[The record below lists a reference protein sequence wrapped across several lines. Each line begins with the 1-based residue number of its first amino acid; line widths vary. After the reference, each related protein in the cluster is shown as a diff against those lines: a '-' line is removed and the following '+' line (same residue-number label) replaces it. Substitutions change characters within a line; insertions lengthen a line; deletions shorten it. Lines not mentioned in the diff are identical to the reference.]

1 MEFQYEKLMEEEGLT
16 LKELPQ
22 DAKVGIESI
31 AKIKRIIA
39 LTESKGKKIHQSVYQ
54 KLRTNDKWVTREIL
68 DYLEGKDSKQSDE
81 VPHNEKEIQKDI
93 EMTQIDPLGL
103 EIENELKSLVE
114 AGTKTLNADELKLK
128 APKAYN
134 VVFKNYGEEEDNG
147 VETSNFALIETD
159 VEVFTIKKK

>member
-22 DAKVGIESI
+22 DAKVGIETI

-54 KLRTNDKWVTREIL
+54 KLKTNDKWVTREIL

-81 VPHNEKEIQKDI
+81 IPHSETEIKNQIDM
-93 EMTQIDPLGL
+93 EQIDPLGL
-103 EIENELKSLVE
+103 AIEDELKKLVE
-114 AGTKTLNADELKLK
+114 AGTTKLDADELKAK
-128 APKAYN
+128 APKTYN
-134 VVFKNYGEEEDNG
+134 VVFKNYDEEDDNG
-147 VETSNFALIETD
+147 VETSNFSLIETD